1 MNDWREYEYLEHHGI
16 RGMKWGIKNGPP
28 YPLEAAVSAA
38 IKTGGAIKSMK
49 KKIDAKNA
57 ENAVK
62 KKQEQQEK
70 LEKAKQ
76 KVIRSGNKNLVD
88 RYQHRL
94 STTEFEEAV
103 KRCELNKRLSQ
114 TEIKKMT
121 QADKWQVNTQKAV
134 SRVKTGVEA
143 WNTFAMLYNTMNE
156 KPIFRVDGSYYKN
169 QAKKKA
175 EHSAIDTFNDAYLE
189 HHGILGMKWGK
200 RNGPPYPLGAGDH
213 SASEKKAGWRKS
225 LDKTQKTSTGEK
237 KDRSKDDSSSKNV
250 NEKTSTSNKQLTEDS
265 FKPYKGYDD
274 YMVYNTR
281 LKDSSGKELD
291 VMLSYSTGSER
302 DNALMISNLN
312 KAVKSFDKINNDSK
326 HAVENYNGLKDWG
339 IKSSDLSMPRVHA
352 YPWEDSIVLTYYDKK
367 TGHGVDI
374 EYDLKNK
381 KVTGYGVNG

>member
-1 MNDWREYEYLEHHGI
+1 MNELYSNNDWRGYSPSHSCGKKSDAILEHHGI

-38 IKTGGAIKSMK
+38 VKAGGAIKSMK
-49 KKIDAKNA
+49 KKVDAKNA

-156 KPIFRVDGSYYKN
+156 KPIFRVDGNYYKN

-189 HHGILGMKWGK
+189 HEELIAK
-200 RNGPPYPLGAGDH
+200 PL
-213 SASEKKAGWRKS
+213 KK
-225 LDKTQKTSTGEK
+225 
-237 KDRSKDDSSSKNV
+237 
-250 NEKTSTSNKQLTEDS
+250 
-265 FKPYKGYDD
+265 
-274 YMVYNTR
+274 
-281 LKDSSGKELD
+281 
-291 VMLSYSTGSER
+291 
-302 DNALMISNLN
+302 
-312 KAVKSFDKINNDSK
+312 
-326 HAVENYNGLKDWG
+326 
-339 IKSSDLSMPRVHA
+339 
-352 YPWEDSIVLTYYDKK
+352 
-367 TGHGVDI
+367 
-374 EYDLKNK
+374 
-381 KVTGYGVNG
+381 